1 MAFLTCCIIILVL
14 FDVGAGFSACPSDDM
29 VEERMEATETVRES
43 IIIIF
48 SNVLNTSSVNG
59 TGGNSSLTNMEVYE
73 RIATSVNATVSPSGF
88 VRFEEAVSEIAA
100 ATYSAC
106 SGPEE
111 SRVQPEDIP
120 QLAERFFNLTS
131 TGNIS
136 QAREVYGKLLCLQM
150 LLTEESHVRKKRQ
163 FKTDIELIYDFF
175 DMLEGHPEIV
185 SSLFGL
191 TDDQFFGLPPT
202 LAFVVDDTGSMSGEI
217 SAVQRLIFSFLSV
230 ERTNPIAY
238 ILTTFND
245 PGIVILYVCMFII
258 KYTVVIVGIDKE
270 CMECNIFVR
279 LETHLTIGFNQKTD
293 LNALVKQ
300 YNNAVRLVNKAKSRL
315 FRSILNLKILKI
327 T

>member
-14 FDVGAGFSACPSDDM
+14 LDVGAGFSVCPSDDM

-43 IIIIF
+43 IIVIF
-48 SNVLNTSSVNG
+48 SNVLNTSVNS
-59 TGGNSSLTNMEVYE
+59 TGGNSSLTNMDVYE

-111 SRVQPEDIP
+111 SRVQPDDIP
-120 QLAERFFNLTS
+120 QLAQRFFNLTS

-136 QAREVYGKLLCLQM
+136 QAREVYGKLLCLQRI
-150 LLTEESHVRKKRQ
+150 LTEESHVRKKRED
-163 FKTDIELIYDFF
+163 KTDIELINEFF

-191 TDDQFFGLPPT
+191 TDEQMFGLLPT

-245 PGIVILYVCMFII
+245 PGIYL
-258 KYTVVIVGIDKE
+258 
-270 CMECNIFVR
+270 
-279 LETHLTIGFNQKTD
+279 LL
-293 LNALVKQ
+293 
-300 YNNAVRLVNKAKSRL
+300 
-315 FRSILNLKILKI
+315 
-327 T
+327 

>member
-1 MAFLTCCIIILVL
+1 MAFLNCCIIILVL
-14 FDVGAGFSACPSDDM
+14 LDVGAGFSVCPSDDM

-48 SNVLNTSSVNG
+48 SNVLNNSSVNS
-59 TGGNSSLTNMEVYE
+59 TEGNSSLTNMEVYE
-73 RIATSVNATVSPSGF
+73 RIATSVNATASPSGF

-111 SRVQPEDIP
+111 SRVQPDDIP
-120 QLAERFFNLTS
+120 QLTASFFNLTS

-136 QAREVYGKLLCLQM
+136 QAREVYGKLLCLQT
-150 LLTEESHVRKKRQ
+150 LLTEGSLVRRKREDSE
-163 FKTDIELIYDFF
+163 FKTDIELINDFF

-185 SSLFGL
+185 SSIFGL
-191 TDDQFFGLPPT
+191 TEEQMFGLPPT

-217 SAVQRLIFSFLSV
+217 SAVQQLIFSFLSV

-245 PGIVILYVCMFII
+245 PGISVTASVYYHL
-258 KYTVVIVGIDKE
+258 
-270 CMECNIFVR
+270 
-279 LETHLTIGFNQKTD
+279 LE
-293 LNALVKQ
+293 
-300 YNNAVRLVNKAKSRL
+300 
-315 FRSILNLKILKI
+315 
-327 T
+327 